1 LLPALVRS
9 NRAMRQHLS
18 PKSVRYAPSR
28 FIFLGFL
35 FEHTL
40 LYTGSGHFLNPIYN
54 EFASYLAIEAHRHVM
69 ARTVRVAGHCG

>member
-1 LLPALVRS
+1 
-9 NRAMRQHLS
+9 
-18 PKSVRYAPSR
+18 
-28 FIFLGFL
+28 
-35 FEHTL
+35 